1 MPDDTSVLSQPDQ
14 SMIGAT
20 SQPNVAFPVE
30 GNPADIP
37 QPDMGAGPAPPAP
50 LGSEGQQ
57 PIPQPPPRE
66 PGTSTIAQNPPK
78 SKAEFFRSMLGD
90 FLYSVGKGLSAQN
103 RENPNA
109 GPGAA
114 MSALS
119 ERDVAR
125 QQMAI
130 QRQSAEATQTLK
142 EAQADQ
148 YTRVP
153 VTVNGQ
159 TLMLPAVAAKQILAA
174 QAAGESKENVAGTK
188 AQSAK
193 DVANINAQKG
203 PAAQKVLNEAKE
215 AFEKG
220 DMEGYKAKLKEAG
233 ELSAATQKPSAITE
247 MSMRAAAQKG
257 DKDSI
262 AAVNKLQQDRLAISK
277 ARGPASR
284 PMNFF
289 DPEQGRLITM
299 SAQQAQDLQSQGK
312 NLVPAGQVPADK
324 ILQVQRAQRAVPAAI
339 TEVRKNL
346 EAWDNP
352 SDRAIFA
359 RIIKENPMGGDPG
372 SWLGNILDQAAT
384 GNLSPKGQNGVIALR
399 RLNDALGS
407 VRVISGLPSTVGSM
421 MTTAALPPGVHTP
434 DSKFAA
440 KQLDSL
446 AQLVEQ
452 ETGVPLLGGSEGK
465 GAGAPKATGK
475 LSDAE
480 AKDYFQK
487 AGGDPNKARA
497 MAKKD
502 GRTF

>member
-1 MPDDTSVLSQPDQ
+1 MPDDTPVLSQPTDQ
-14 SMIGAT
+14 FMVGAT
-20 SQPNVAFPVE
+20 SQPNVAFQEE
-30 GNPADIP
+30 GNPADVPQPDLGGGAPPPPPIP
-37 QPDMGAGPAPPAP
+37 QPP
-50 LGSEGQQ
+50 
-57 PIPQPPPRE
+57 PQPPPRE

-109 GPGAA
+109 GAGAA
-114 MSALS
+114 MQALP
-119 ERDVAR
+119 ERNVMR
-125 QQMAI
+125 QQMDI
-130 QRQSAEATQTLK
+130 QRQNAEATQALK

-174 QAAGESKENVAGTK
+174 QATGESRENVAGTK

-203 PAAQKVLNEAKE
+203 PAAQKVLSEAKE
-215 AFEKG
+215 AFDKG

-233 ELSAATQKPSAITE
+233 ELSAATQKPSAPTE
-247 MSMRAAAQKG
+247 MSLLMAAQKG
-257 DKDSI
+257 DKDAS
-262 AAVNKLQQDRLAISK
+262 AALGKLQANRLEIAK
-277 ARGPASR
+277 QRGPASR

-289 DPEQGRLITM
+289 DPEQGRLVTM
-299 SAQQAQDLQSQGK
+299 SAGQAQDLQSQGK

-339 TEVRKNL
+339 AEVRKNL
-346 EAWDNP
+346 KAWDNP
-352 SDRAIFA
+352 SDKAIFSK
-359 RIIKENPMGGDPG
+359 ILKENPMGGDTG
-372 SWLGNILDQAAT
+372 SWFGKILDQALTEKLSTEGKGAT
-384 GNLSPKGQNGVIALR
+384 IALR
-399 RLNDALGS
+399 RLNDSLGS

-421 MTTAALPPGVHTP
+421 MTTAALAPGNATP
-434 DSKFAA
+434 DSDFAG

-446 AQLVEQ
+446 AQLLEQ

-465 GAGAPKATGK
+465 ATPKATGK
-475 LSDAE
+475 LSEVE
-480 AKDYFQK
+480 ARDYFQK

>member
-1 MPDDTSVLSQPDQ
+1 MLDDTSVLSQPDQ
-14 SMIGAT
+14 FMVGAT
-20 SQPNVAFPVE
+20 SQPNVAFPQP
-30 GNPADIP
+30 GDPAGVP
-37 QPDMGAGPAPPAP
+37 QPDLGGGAAPTPPPVPQAP
-50 LGSEGQQ
+50 
-57 PIPQPPPRE
+57 PQPPPRE

-109 GPGAA
+109 GAGAA
-114 MSALS
+114 MNALP
-119 ERDVAR
+119 ERNVQR
-125 QQMAI
+125 QQMEI
-130 QRQSAEATQTLK
+130 QREGVEATKALK

-174 QAAGESKENVAGTK
+174 QATGESRENVAGTK

-203 PAAQKVLNEAKE
+203 PAAQKVLSEAKE
-215 AFEKG
+215 AFDKG

-233 ELSAATQKPSAITE
+233 ELSAATQKPSAPTE
-247 MSMRAAAQKG
+247 MSLLVASQKG
-257 DKDSI
+257 DKDAS
-262 AAVNKLQQDRLAISK
+262 AALGKLQANRLEIAK

-289 DPEQGRLITM
+289 DPEQGRLVTM

-312 NLVPAGQVPADK
+312 NLVPAGQVPVDK

-339 TEVRKNL
+339 AEVRKNL

-359 RIIKENPMGGDPG
+359 RIIKENPMGSDPG
-372 SWLGNILDQAAT
+372 SWLGNVLNQAAT
-384 GNLSPKGQNGVIALR
+384 GDLSPKGQNAVIAMR
-399 RLNDALGS
+399 RLNDSLGS

-421 MTTAALPPGVHTP
+421 MTTAALAPGVHTP

-446 AQLVEQ
+446 AELVAQ
-452 ETGVPLLGGSEGK
+452 ETGVPLLGGSEG
-465 GAGAPKATGK
+465 GAPKSGAPKATGK
-475 LSDAE
+475 LSEAE
-480 AKDYFQK
+480 AQDYFQK